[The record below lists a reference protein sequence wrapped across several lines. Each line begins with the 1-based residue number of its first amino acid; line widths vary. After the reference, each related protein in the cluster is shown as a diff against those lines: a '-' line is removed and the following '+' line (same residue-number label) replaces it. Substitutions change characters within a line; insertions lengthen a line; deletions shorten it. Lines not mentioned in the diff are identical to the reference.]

1 MKTKIAYVEK
11 ADSDFTSI
19 KILTEPYNG
28 IIYTYG
34 KVKVSEPENENEN
47 ENATL
52 IFDYRVDEV
61 PPIFEKSREEIEND
75 QDFSHFIGDI
85 LVEILEDSVDHDRS
99 SDDNT
104 SDDSKE

>member
-1 MKTKIAYVEK
+1 MSDRYVFVEK

-19 KILTEPYNG
+19 KALQKPYNG

-34 KVKVSEPENENEN
+34 KVKVSEPNGEC
-47 ENATL
+47 ENAKL
-52 IFDYRVDEV
+52 SFDYRVEEV
-61 PPIFEKSREEIEND
+61 PPVFDKSKEEIEND
-75 QDFSHFIGDI
+75 PDFSRFIGDV
-85 LVEILEDSVDHDRS
+85 LVEILEDSVDNDRS

>member
-1 MKTKIAYVEK
+1 MSDRYVFVEK

-19 KILTEPYNG
+19 KALQKPYDG

-34 KVKVSEPENENEN
+34 KVKLSEPNGEC
-47 ENATL
+47 ENARL
-52 IFDYRVDEV
+52 IFDYRIEEV
-61 PPIFEKSREEIEND
+61 PPAFGRSKEDLEKDE
-75 QDFSHFIGDI
+75 DFSIFIGDI

>member
-1 MKTKIAYVEK
+1 MSDRYVFVEK

-19 KILTEPYNG
+19 KALQKPYDG

-34 KVKVSEPENENEN
+34 KVKVSEPNGEC

-52 IFDYRVDEV
+52 SFDYRVEEV
-61 PPIFEKSREEIEND
+61 PPVFDKSKEEIEND
-75 QDFSHFIGDI
+75 PDFSRFIGDV
-85 LVEILEDSVDHDRS
+85 LVEILEDNVDNDRS
-99 SDDNT
+99 SNDNT

>member
-1 MKTKIAYVEK
+1 MSDRYVFVEK

-19 KILTEPYNG
+19 KVLTEDYNG

-34 KVKVSEPENENEN
+34 KVKVSEPNGEC
-47 ENATL
+47 ENAKL
-52 IFDYRVDEV
+52 SFYYRVEEV
-61 PPIFEKSREEIEND
+61 PPVFGKTKEEIEND
-75 QDFSHFIGDI
+75 PDFSRFIGDV
-85 LVEILEDSVDHDRS
+85 LVEILEDSVDNDRS

>member
-1 MKTKIAYVEK
+1 MSDRYVFVEK

-19 KILTEPYNG
+19 KALQKPYDG

-34 KVKVSEPENENEN
+34 KVKVSEPNGEC
-47 ENATL
+47 ENAKL
-52 IFDYRVDEV
+52 SFDYRVEEV
-61 PPIFEKSREEIEND
+61 PPVFDKSKEEIEND
-75 QDFSHFIGDI
+75 PDFSRFIGDV
-85 LVEILEDSVDHDRS
+85 LVEILEDSVDNDRS

>member
-1 MKTKIAYVEK
+1 MNDKFLYVEK

-19 KILTEPYNG
+19 KVLQKPYNG

-34 KVKVSEPENENEN
+34 KVKVSEPENENG
-47 ENATL
+47 NATL
-52 IFDYRVDEV
+52 SFDWKVEEV
-61 PPIFEKSREEIEND
+61 PPAFGKSKEELEND
-75 QDFSHFIGDI
+75 EDFSKFIGDI

>member
-1 MKTKIAYVEK
+1 MKTNITYVEK

-19 KILTEPYNG
+19 KVLQEPYNG

-34 KVKVSEPENENEN
+34 KVKVSEPNGEC

-52 IFDYRVDEV
+52 SFDYRVEEV
-61 PPIFEKSREEIEND
+61 PPVLGKSKEEIEKD
-75 QDFSHFIGDI
+75 EDFSKFIGDI
-85 LVEILEDSVDHDRS
+85 LVEILEDSVENDGS

-104 SDDSKE
+104 SVDNKE

>member
-1 MKTKIAYVEK
+1 MSDRYVFVEK

-19 KILTEPYNG
+19 KVLTEDYNG

-34 KVKVSEPENENEN
+34 KVKVSEPNGEC
-47 ENATL
+47 ENAKL
-52 IFDYRVDEV
+52 SFDYRVEEV
-61 PPIFEKSREEIEND
+61 PPVFGKTKKEIEND
-75 QDFSHFIGDI
+75 PDFSRFIGDV
-85 LVEILEDSVDHDRS
+85 LVEILEDSVDNDRS

>member
-19 KILTEPYNG
+19 KVLQKPYNG

-34 KVKVSEPENENEN
+34 KVKVSEPEKEN

-52 IFDYRVDEV
+52 TFDYRVDEV
-61 PPIFEKSREEIEND
+61 PPIFGKTKEEIEND
-75 QDFSHFIGDI
+75 QDFSNFIGDI